1 MQVKKNLTI
10 DDIAR
15 DLGVSKTTVSR
26 AISGKGRIGEATR
39 LRVQEYIEKCNY
51 RPSAAAKGLAES
63 RTYNIALVL
72 PKSFISLDQPHFRQ
86 NMSAIC
92 EEAFQQDYNVL
103 VCLSTDDTPAA
114 LLRTLANRK
123 VDGVILSRTVEHDAM
138 VGILSDRNIP
148 FATIGSLHPSEQGLA
163 AVEADH
169 DHIGGCREFT
179 LHFLKQGTGKIAI
192 LGNDIHYIV
201 NQSRQAGIM
210 QAVSQLGIP
219 EKDLA
224 FRFNLGDNR
233 ACIRAVE
240 ELLQQ
245 GFTRFIAMDDG
256 VCLRI
261 LAYLNALGKRIP
273 ENIQIVSMHDAPQLL
288 TTNPPVSAL
297 EFNAYELGH
306 AACRELL
313 NYLKEKPY
321 EPKPLLGYRIHMR
334 QST

>member
-1 MQVKKNLTI
+1 
-10 DDIAR
+10 
-15 DLGVSKTTVSR
+15 
-26 AISGKGRIGEATR
+26 
-39 LRVQEYIEKCNY
+39 
-51 RPSAAAKGLAES
+51 
-63 RTYNIALVL
+63 
-72 PKSFISLDQPHFRQ
+72 
-86 NMSAIC
+86 
-92 EEAFQQDYNVL
+92 
-103 VCLSTDDTPAA
+103 
-114 LLRTLANRK
+114 
-123 VDGVILSRTVEHDAM
+123 
-138 VGILSDRNIP
+138 
-148 FATIGSLHPSEQGLA
+148 
-163 AVEADH
+163 
-169 DHIGGCREFT
+169 
-179 LHFLKQGTGKIAI
+179 
-192 LGNDIHYIV
+192 
-201 NQSRQAGIM
+201 M

-297 EFNAYELGH
+297 EFNAYELGQ